1 MVGWLTSLDATAAN
15 AMFGA
20 SDTARADLKTS
31 TCARRYARQCASDHL
46 VPEPVRSL
54 HDGARIMTNW
64 ETLSMCALSR
74 YWCARNGRQPYGCSI
89 LVLETGMLCH
99 WEGGRLR
106 DSDARR
112 CEGNTCPDKLFVM
125 QSPLPAESRS
135 CRTLCAFCYD
145 VGSVSNARMLTALSV
160 AELELQSLDRQ
171 VCVVDDSSV
180 VNASRRSGPENRR
193 HVAKVI
199 AF

>member
-1 MVGWLTSLDATAAN
+1 MLY
-15 AMFGA
+15 AM
-20 SDTARADLKTS
+20 
-31 TCARRYARQCASDHL
+31 
-46 VPEPVRSL
+46 
-54 HDGARIMTNW
+54 
-64 ETLSMCALSR
+64 
-74 YWCARNGRQPYGCSI
+74 
-89 LVLETGMLCH
+89 
-99 WEGGRLR
+99 
-106 DSDARR
+106 
-112 CEGNTCPDKLFVM
+112 
-125 QSPLPAESRS
+125 
-135 CRTLCAFCYD
+135 CYD